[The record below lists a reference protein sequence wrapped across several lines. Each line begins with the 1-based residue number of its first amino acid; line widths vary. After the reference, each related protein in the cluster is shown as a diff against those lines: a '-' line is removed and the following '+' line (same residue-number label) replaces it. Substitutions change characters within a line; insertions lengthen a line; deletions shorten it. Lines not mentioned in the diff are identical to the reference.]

1 MVEKISS
8 RKSLKISGML
18 TKREKRLL
26 LVLILVIVTWLL
38 YRFLITPQLRKLRNL
53 EEEKLSLEGKITNID
68 HMLARE
74 EKIEEELA
82 KLQADYKNIM
92 DSFFVSLN
100 QAEIIN
106 LLGEIFEDSAFEAE
120 DIMFYEPKEEIV
132 GQLTVKTIDVVVPYQ
147 GYYDGIVRVLKAIS
161 THPKKILISKVI
173 MDSVEDRLAGS
184 LSLRFYSIEEPVDSE
199 KKIISYYDLI
209 GEIQENPFEPF
220 EDYEDQVL
228 DEDVE
233 NGEGIDGIGTVVGG
247 TGEGIGEEAV
257 EVYSRKL
264 LEDFEGGRFDFIPSN
279 IYVKGNVFKSTN
291 SKSNRYSLRLEY
303 SILALEDEN
312 RAYINL
318 SNREIYIKYPPSSL
332 GIWIYSYS
340 YSPSTIGIKL
350 IGQNNE
356 EYDISIS
363 EGISWVGWQ
372 YMELALPLELSI
384 YPLKVDKLYVE
395 MTNYRDD
402 HGVLLFDKLEANY
415 PADSNTQGQFNTF
428 HVVKEGETLR
438 DISLKYY
445 NTTNKVDLIKKYNEL
460 ESDII
465 TPGRI
470 LVIPGQEGSR

>member
-161 THPKKILISKVI
+161 THPKDINKQ
-173 MDSVEDRLAGS
+173 G
-184 LSLRFYSIEEPVDSE
+184 
-199 KKIISYYDLI
+199 YY
-209 GEIQENPFEPF
+209 GQR
-220 EDYEDQVL
+220 
-228 DEDVE
+228 
-233 NGEGIDGIGTVVGG
+233 GG
-247 TGEGIGEEAV
+247 
-257 EVYSRKL
+257 
-264 LEDFEGGRFDFIPSN
+264 
-279 IYVKGNVFKSTN
+279 
-291 SKSNRYSLRLEY
+291 
-303 SILALEDEN
+303 
-312 RAYINL
+312 
-318 SNREIYIKYPPSSL
+318 
-332 GIWIYSYS
+332 
-340 YSPSTIGIKL
+340 
-350 IGQNNE
+350 
-356 EYDISIS
+356 
-363 EGISWVGWQ
+363 
-372 YMELALPLELSI
+372 
-384 YPLKVDKLYVE
+384 
-395 MTNYRDD
+395 
-402 HGVLLFDKLEANY
+402 
-415 PADSNTQGQFNTF
+415 
-428 HVVKEGETLR
+428 
-438 DISLKYY
+438 
-445 NTTNKVDLIKKYNEL
+445 
-460 ESDII
+460 
-465 TPGRI
+465 
-470 LVIPGQEGSR
+470 